1 MKTPHFYSVDLL
13 HPHYIKGFKFFST
26 KEEAE
31 KYKDEQ
37 ELIYRRIKLSEPI
50 PLYTGKVPDGYMLVK
65 KQSLFE
71 RLLSMKVRLIM

>member
-1 MKTPHFYSVDLL
+1 MKTTYFYSVDLL
-13 HPHYIKGFKFFST
+13 QPHYIKGFKFFRT

-37 ELIYRRIKLSEPI
+37 ELIYRRMKLSEPI
-50 PLYTGKVPDGYMLVK
+50 PLYTDKVPEGYMLVK

-71 RLLSMKVRLIM
+71 RLLSMKVKLII